1 MLMFQTEDEDDDV
14 PISKKFEIIVKER
27 VASPKLKLGGIK
39 TKFQY
44 LDEHDDVSISKK
56 FEIIDKERLASPK
69 HKLGGIKTE
78 FQYLDKHD
86 DVPILKKFEITD
98 KERLASPKHKLGGI
112 ETEFQYLD
120 EEKVVPKFQYALFMD
135 IQKNFRQ
142 IQDTQAQILDR
153 LKNIEQ
159 SGDVDFSLNVDDIE
173 KGPISSIE
181 RFDIIENMLKT
192 STNARKRKVTQ
203 IRAVGGATPRKTI
216 KNVLNAVMTQGIQ
229 ALFSKDGRKGKR
241 KFTDTAHYKCIKEVV
256 VGDKIGYDASSI
268 EGAIGDILKRKI
280 KYFLDC
286 LFTDRG
292 VKKLPYLGSSDIGF
306 QMIKFKP
313 YREIASQ
320 ITLPRELNFDLL
332 WQGGW
337 FFSSTENSQP
347 NWSGFMQLV
356 SSNN

>member
-1 MLMFQTEDEDDDV
+1 MIDDDNRDSCKCV
-14 PISKKFEIIVKER
+14 EKLRKIGDGGVSFKEM
-27 VASPKLKLGGIK
+27 PNK
-39 TKFQY
+39 Q
-44 LDEHDDVSISKK
+44 
-56 FEIIDKERLASPK
+56 
-69 HKLGGIKTE
+69 
-78 FQYLDKHD
+78 
-86 DVPILKKFEITD
+86 
-98 KERLASPKHKLGGI
+98 
-112 ETEFQYLD
+112 
-120 EEKVVPKFQYALFMD
+120 FQYALFMD

-286 LFTDRG
+286 LCYICLKILLFLFF
-292 VKKLPYLGSSDIGF
+292 V
-306 QMIKFKP
+306 MICV
-313 YREIASQ
+313 
-320 ITLPRELNFDLL
+320 LN
-332 WQGGW
+332 
-337 FFSSTENSQP
+337 P
-347 NWSGFMQLV
+347 
-356 SSNN
+356 